1 MRKYYDILG
10 LKEGATKQEIRKAF
24 NKLSKDLDPK
34 NNDNQEFFIEE
45 TKKLIEAYDK
55 LMNSSIL
62 SNKKINENKQT
73 DNRQNNKKS
82 DNENNTIPSND
93 KSNFMKYLKEI
104 SVAILSISMIK
115 ALTQVFSF
123 PKELTSK
130 YINSE
135 LGSWLIDFESIFEIT
150 GDAHRFSFQVFVF
163 SVLLYLFLRCI
174 LQMRPEII
182 ITKTF
187 YVFIATMLFLKIG
200 YAVYLSR

>member
-1 MRKYYDILG
+1 MRKYYEILG

-34 NNDNQEFFIEE
+34 NNDNQEFFVEE

-73 DNRQNNKKS
+73 DNSQNNNNKS
-82 DNENNTIPSND
+82 DKENNTITSND

-104 SVAILSISMIK
+104 SVAILSIAMIK
-115 ALTQVFSF
+115 VLTQIFVF
-123 PKELTSK
+123 PKA
-130 YINSE
+130 
-135 LGSWLIDFESIFEIT
+135 GSGKWLINFESIFDLT
-150 GDAHRFSFQVFVF
+150 VRKTDYKFSFQVFVF

-200 YAVYLSR
+200 YAVYTGG